1 MTAFP
6 LALGYLVFE
15 ASRVPAWRRFC
26 GDVLG
31 LPAPIENADG
41 SLGWQIDDASQRLI
55 VQPGPADD
63 LAAMGFECS
72 DDAAL
77 DAVLAHLQRA
87 GSPAAPADAALRQAR
102 RVRRLYAL
110 RDPEGNA
117 VELFTGLAPAERPF
131 ASQAFPQGFR
141 TGQGLGLGHVVLV
154 GRDLARLEAFYAA
167 LPGFGVTERLA
178 TRVGPIE
185 VRGTFLHCNRRHHS
199 LALFDLPLPKRLHH
213 FMLQAPNLHDT
224 GIAYERARGHKV
236 PISLG
241 LGQHPAPDGTFSFY
255 GATPSGFDF
264 EIGAGARQIEPDGWT
279 VRHATRTSAWGH
291 RPALRLRLKMV
302 GGLLRSRL
310 GRRRAAAAGAA
321 R

>member
-1 MTAFP
+1 MPASP

-15 ASRVPAWRRFC
+15 VSRLPAWQRFC

-31 LPAPIENADG
+31 LPAPVANADD
-41 SLGWQIDDASQRLI
+41 SLGWQIDSACQRLI
-55 VQPGPADD
+55 ARPGPADD
-63 LAAMGFECS
+63 IAAIGFECA

-87 GSPAAPADAALRQAR
+87 GFPAAPADAALRQAR
-102 RVRRLYAL
+102 RVRRLHTL

-117 VELFTGLAPAERPF
+117 VELFTGLAPAARSF
-131 ASQAFPQGFR
+131 ASEAFPQGFC
-141 TGQGLGLGHVVLV
+141 TGQGLGLGHAVLV
-154 GRDLARLEAFYAA
+154 GRDLARLEAFYTT

-178 TRVGPIE
+178 TRAGPIE

-199 LALFDLPLPKRLHH
+199 LALFDLPLSKRMHH
-213 FMLQAPNLHDT
+213 FLLQAPNLHDI
-224 GIAYERARGHKV
+224 GLAYERACARKV

-264 EIGAGARQIEPDGWT
+264 EIGAGAHEIDPEAWQVQHT
-279 VRHATRTSAWGH
+279 AQTSAWGH
-291 RPALRLRLKMV
+291 RPTWRLQLKMAA
-302 GGLLRSRL
+302 GLV
-310 GRRRAAAAGAA
+310 RRRVGLRRRQTA
-321 R
+321 